1 MKKLILFLTVTCTI
15 FSCDKP
21 EYGTT
26 DLEILSKKL
35 FDTFRDND
43 MQKSAFL
50 LPDKGTY
57 RKIEADNN
65 HEYADINKAYD
76 AFISN
81 AENNFN
87 TLKSKTDN
95 WEKCKYERSIT
106 SDSKMGKLA
115 VSAVV
120 VKFDN
125 DGIPAKFEFTA
136 IKFNNRWFYYGDAKW
151 VEKAPVN

>member
-1 MKKLILFLTVTCTI
+1 
-15 FSCDKP
+15 
-21 EYGTT
+21 
-26 DLEILSKKL
+26 
-35 FDTFRDND
+35 

-76 AFISN
+76 TFISN

-95 WEKCKYERSIT
+95 WENVN
-106 SDSKMGKLA
+106 MNAQL
-115 VSAVV
+115 
-120 VKFDN
+120 
-125 DGIPAKFEFTA
+125 PA
-136 IKFNNRWFYYGDAKW
+136 IQRWENWLYQRLW
-151 VEKAPVN
+151 